1 MAARRSSHKLGE
13 RGEVKGYRTRGGWGA
28 LTRWMLRQSGNLGV
42 LGDGIQRHT
51 EPQFARPKWAT
62 SQAGQAALTAAAA
75 SYRGSMSDR
84 GVSRRLPLA
93 GNRVG
98 RGHRAL
104 LDLPGCALIVARGA
118 QVTSSLL
125 PTLHHSSSFPARPYG
140 SPRGSPRGGQSPR
153 TMTANG
159 TRSTDLISEGV
170 KVRKLKE
177 ALRDCTTML
186 QGERQVRPFAVP
198 PPPHGRRPSR
208 SVLTLSNKSARLAC
222 ATSSPT
228 WIYVPPSKASVFPP
242 RAPMN
247 TWRS

>member
-1 MAARRSSHKLGE
+1 MGDQPGRPGRAHGGSGQLSGQHVGP
-13 RGEVKGYRTRGGWGA
+13 RGE
-28 LTRWMLRQSGNLGV
+28 
-42 LGDGIQRHT
+42 
-51 EPQFARPKWAT
+51 P
-62 SQAGQAALTAAAA
+62 
-75 SYRGSMSDR
+75 
-84 GVSRRLPLA
+84 PLA
-93 GNRVG
+93 SCWEPSRSWSPRPV
-98 RGHRAL
+98 
-104 LDLPGCALIVARGA
+104 DLPRCALIVARGA

-228 WIYVPPSKASVFPP
+228 WIYAPPSKASVFPP